1 MQLAFSLIFSL
12 LLFAKVGGKAR
23 LAIGIIALAGHI
35 YRAIGIG
42 DRIVRNSL
50 QPKKRGRL

>member
-50 QPKKRGRL
+50 QPKKPRRV